1 VTMPAPDE
9 ITLTLPRDRELYRVA
24 HLVLG
29 GLALRLDLTI
39 ETLEDL
45 QLALSAILDRADA
58 NGEVTV
64 TMTLRDGTLETRV
77 GPVQLAEEL
86 ARDQGDELD
95 LRRILWTVVDDV
107 QVDGDDVRLIKKVEP
122 RPADG

>member
-1 VTMPAPDE
+1 MTMPAPDE

>member
-1 VTMPAPDE
+1 MPQPDE
-9 ITLTLPRDRELYRVA
+9 ITLTLPHQREFHRVA

-45 QLALSAILDRADA
+45 QLALSAILDRAKED
-58 NGEVTV
+58 GEVTV
-64 TMTLRDGTLETRV
+64 AMSLQDGTLETDV
-77 GPVQLAEEL
+77 GPVDLSEEL
-86 ARDQGDELD
+86 AGDDDDQTLS

-107 QVDGDDVRLIKKVEP
+107 QVHGDHVRLVKKV
-122 RPADG
+122 AHHG

>member
-1 VTMPAPDE
+1 MPAPDE
-9 ITLTLPRDRELYRVA
+9 ITLTFPRDREFHRVA

-45 QLALSAILDRADA
+45 QLALSAILDRAPA

-64 TMTLRDGTLETRV
+64 RMTLRDGSLETRI
-77 GPVQLAEEL
+77 GPVHLAEEL
-86 ARDQGDELD
+86 AREEGDELN

-107 QVDGDDVRLIKKVEP
+107 QVDGEHVRLIKKVE
-122 RPADG
+122 RRRTDG

>member
-1 VTMPAPDE
+1 MPAPDE

-86 ARDQGDELD
+86 ARDQGYELD

>member
-1 VTMPAPDE
+1 MPAPDQ
-9 ITLTLPRDRELYRVA
+9 ITLTLPRDREFHRVA

-39 ETLEDL
+39 ETLEDV

-64 TMTLRDGTLETRV
+64 TMTLRDGTLETSI
-77 GPVQLAEEL
+77 GPVHLADEL
-86 ARDQGDELD
+86 AHDEGDELD

-107 QVDGDDVRLIKKVEP
+107 QVDGDHVRLIKKVEP
-122 RPADG
+122 RRADG